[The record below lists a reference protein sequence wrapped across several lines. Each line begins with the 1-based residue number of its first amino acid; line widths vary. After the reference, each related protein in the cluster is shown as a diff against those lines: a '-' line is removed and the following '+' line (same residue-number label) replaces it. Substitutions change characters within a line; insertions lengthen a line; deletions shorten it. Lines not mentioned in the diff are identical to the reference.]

1 MDGAPYFPEVFRRF
15 TEWLEVRRLGTA
27 HKFAIVTDWCAKPA
41 LSQSRP
47 CHYITTV
54 LQWVLTYIP
63 LSLLPPPPPSPWDIN
78 KCLFPQCVLSEVQ
91 FPQFATKWIDVRK
104 LFSSFYSVKS
114 GNLTSMLEKLALKF
128 EGREHCGLHDSQN
141 IVCVLA
147 QLIRDGCVLKY
158 NRFMP
163 EDVVTAFSKK
173 RQ

>member
-1 MDGAPYFPEVFRRF
+1 MSLYNYCFTMGAYF
-15 TEWLEVRRLGTA
+15 
-27 HKFAIVTDWCAKPA
+27 
-41 LSQSRP
+41 
-47 CHYITTV
+47 
-54 LQWVLTYIP
+54 IP
-63 LSLLPPPPPSPWDIN
+63 LSLLPPSPWDIN

-104 LFSSFYSVKS
+104 LFSSYYSVKS